1 MNAALQIARLVA
13 VLALVC
19 VAAAIATP
27 KGRLP
32 LALRGLAKVL
42 GDGRAGSMTP
52 HGSSDFAL
60 QSGLRPADTP
70 RFGRFHRNRPTRLLA
85 FVLVLLAILLA
96 LI

>member
-42 GDGRAGSMTP
+42 GDGRAGSTTP
-52 HGSSDFAL
+52 
-60 QSGLRPADTP
+60 P
-70 RFGRFHRNRPTRLLA
+70 RRFHRNRPTRLLA

>member
-1 MNAALQIARLVA
+1 MALQIARLVA
-13 VLALVC
+13 VLALLC

-32 LALRGLAKVL
+32 LALRGVAKLFRIGGEEQTV
-42 GDGRAGSMTP
+42 
-52 HGSSDFAL
+52 
-60 QSGLRPADTP
+60 PAWK
-70 RFGRFHRNRPTRLLA
+70 RLLA

>member
-1 MNAALQIARLVA
+1 MVLQIARLVV
-13 VLALVC
+13 VLALLC

-32 LALRGLAKVL
+32 LALRGVAKLLARDRGQTQSTAV
-42 GDGRAGSMTP
+42 DGCR
-52 HGSSDFAL
+52 L
-60 QSGLRPADTP
+60 QSVSAGKRA
-70 RFGRFHRNRPTRLLA
+70 FA

>member
-32 LALRGLAKVL
+32 LALRGLAKMM
-42 GDGRAGSMTP
+42 GNDGIRTFEHSEHSNIQVSLT
-52 HGSSDFAL
+52 
-60 QSGLRPADTP
+60 R
-70 RFGRFHRNRPTRLLA
+70 RLLA
-85 FVLVLLAILLA
+85 FLLVLLAILLA